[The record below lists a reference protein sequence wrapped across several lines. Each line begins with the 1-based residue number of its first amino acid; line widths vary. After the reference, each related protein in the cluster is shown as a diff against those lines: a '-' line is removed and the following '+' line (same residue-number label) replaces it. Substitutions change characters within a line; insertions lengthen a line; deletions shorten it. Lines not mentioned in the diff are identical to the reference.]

1 MSAAWRFSEED
12 FFERLR
18 PVVNDAKVRLSWG
31 KIGNNSGVDRYYQ
44 KDTYNSYPYTF
55 GDNVIAEGYAP
66 YKLID
71 PNFTWEST
79 AMTNVGLELSFLNS
93 RLRTE
98 IDFYSKLTTNMIRPG
113 QRLRIPGTGDAE
125 AADTVIHTVSAG
137 ETLSSIAN
145 RYGVTVT
152 RLKRSNR
159 LTSNTLHIGDKLEI
173 PAREQPRASSSGV
186 RAPQSK
192 QSNIPKNLLNCLLY
206 KSPKTFCNY
215 NK

>member
-1 MSAAWRFSEED
+1 MRRCLRSD
-12 FFERLR
+12 RLR
-18 PVVNDAKVRLSWG
+18 IGQRLILTVPNVERSPIIEPTSAPKG
-31 KIGNNSGVDRYYQ
+31 KHVIYTVKSGDTLGRIASRY
-44 KDTYNSYPYTF
+44 
-55 GDNVIAEGYAP
+55 GV
-66 YKLID
+66 
-71 PNFTWEST
+71 ST
-79 AMTNVGLELSFLNS
+79 ASLRMTNRIRG
-93 RLRTE
+93 
-98 IDFYSKLTTNMIRPG
+98 NMIRPG

-125 AADTVIHTVSAG
+125 AADTVIHTVSSG

-192 QSNIPKNLLNCLLY
+192 IHVVRSGETLSEIAESYGIGLSMRYLHILLGSIIVKIMAKRAWNWPMI
-206 KSPKTFCNY
+206 KH
-215 NK
+215 